1 MFCWCY
7 PGALSDNYAISQ
19 DPLLKMASKDLVIL
33 CLTQDAILSITRQ
46 LDSVVLMKIW
56 QIIWLSGWN
65 SLREVKP
72 LPYLLA
78 NLIQFAQGGI

>member
-46 LDSVVLMKIW
+46 LDSGGVNEDMA
-56 QIIWLSGWN
+56 N
-65 SLREVKP
+65 
-72 LPYLLA
+72 YLA
-78 NLIQFAQGGI
+78 F